1 MKSAVKAD
9 AAQRQ
14 ASLGQ
19 ENLKPENGQQNSNN
33 YLTVIQNDQKVTN
46 TKTLRMMNSLSPTPN
61 VSVNPP

>member
-14 ASLGQ
+14 ASIGQ
-19 ENLKPENGQQNSNN
+19 ENLKPGNGQQASNN

-46 TKTLRMMNSLSPTPN
+46 
-61 VSVNPP
+61 